1 MIKQSENMTH
11 MYTLWQEYVNSDP
24 DLRRLENE
32 KRALE
37 RKHIVLASARRRAEM
52 ERRQRRLDL
61 LRLIPVAV
69 TGVMVFVT
77 VYLLAIIASVL

>member
-37 RKHIVLASARRRAEM
+37 RKHSVLASARRRAEM
-52 ERRQRRLDL
+52 ERRQRRAEL
-61 LRLIPVAV
+61 LMLIPEAV
-69 TGVMVFVT
+69 ICALMFGAF
-77 VYLLAIIASVL
+77 YLLVIIASVL